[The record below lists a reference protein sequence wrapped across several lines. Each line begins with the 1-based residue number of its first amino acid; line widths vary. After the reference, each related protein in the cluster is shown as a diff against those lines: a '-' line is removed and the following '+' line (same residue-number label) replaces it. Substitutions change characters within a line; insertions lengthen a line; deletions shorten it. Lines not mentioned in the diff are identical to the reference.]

1 MRVVMGI
8 DASLTSTGLVA
19 LATDWG
25 LDWSRVARA
34 RLGIGL
40 SRSASELDR
49 IRRFDAIAAAAFA
62 FAREHGVTDVFM
74 EQYAFSA
81 RTSQSH
87 ALGELGGV
95 IKRDIAIEARLPLTV
110 VPPATARA
118 LLGRFSARGT
128 KAGPKP
134 LPVKDQV
141 HAVLYRAGMPHDW
154 SADEVDAWVVANWGL
169 SGIAGADALI
179 VPEAA

>member
-25 LDWSRVARA
+25 LDWSRVART
-34 RLGIGL
+34 RLGLGL
-40 SRSASELDR
+40 SKSASELDR
-49 IRRFDAIAAAAFA
+49 IRRLDAIAAGVLAFVAA
-62 FAREHGVTDVFM
+62 HGVTDVFM

-81 RTSQSH
+81 RASQSH
-87 ALGELGGV
+87 ALGEIGGV
-95 IKRDIAIEARLPLTV
+95 IKRDVALEAGLPLTV

-118 LLGRFSARGT
+118 LLGRFSAHAKKGS
-128 KAGPKP
+128 PKP

-141 HAVLYRAGMPHDW
+141 HAVLYSAGMPHDW
-154 SADEVDAWVVANWGL
+154 CGDEIDAWVVANWGL

-179 VPEAA
+179 VPEAT